1 MDPKVST
8 PSEPEAFSIS
18 SPPSVRH
25 RNAAISAVNNMVQA
39 HAADHSAAKPHAST
53 RENTLSLTWRESLF
67 PSHVSIES
75 FENYWHLGNYVMDR
89 QTGTRSWEQ
98 MSIYVRLGMHFLYY
112 GSAQEAMLH
121 WKQIQDL
128 LKAWSE
134 AAGAGYD
141 GAQSKTHIRPFIRD
155 FNLQNTLQD
164 LLEPNPEAYPTFNS
178 FFARHVKPSARP
190 ITEPSDPLVLSSPAD
205 CRLTVYP
212 TTDLATK
219 YWIKGYDFTLARL
232 LNSPTLAQK
241 FNNGAIAIARLAPQ
255 DYHRFHSPVDG
266 VVESITDIPGTYY
279 TVNPQAV
286 RHPGILNVFCE
297 NRRSVLLL
305 RRKASSSLIA
315 VIPVGAML
323 VGSIKYDTG
332 VEVGAEI
339 KRGQCLGAFY
349 YGGSTV
355 IVLSPPG
362 EVVLDSDLVA
372 NSTERGCETFVRVG
386 WRIARGPETVSRS

>member
-1 MDPKVST
+1 MNPKAN
-8 PSEPEAFSIS
+8 EAPSIS
-18 SPPSVRH
+18 SSPSAGQ
-25 RNAAISAVNNMVQA
+25 RNAAISEVDRLIRN
-39 HAADHSAAKPHAST
+39 HEADHIAAKPHAST
-53 RENTLSLTWRESLF
+53 REGTSSLTWRETLL
-67 PSHVSIES
+67 PSHVPIES
-75 FENYWHLGNYVMDR
+75 FENYWHLGNYVIDR
-89 QTGTRSWEQ
+89 QTGTKNWEP

-112 GSAQEAMLH
+112 GSAQEAVLH
-121 WKQIQDL
+121 WKQIQGL

-134 AAGAGYD
+134 SAGARYD
-141 GAQSKTHIRPFIRD
+141 GPQSKAHIKDFIRD
-155 FNLQNTLQD
+155 FNLYDSLED
-164 LLEPNPEAYPTFNS
+164 LLEPNPEAYATFNA
-178 FFARHVKPSARP
+178 FFARQIKPSTRP
-190 ITEPSDPLVLSSPAD
+190 IAEPTDPLVVSSPAD

-232 LNSPTLAQK
+232 LNSPTLAQQ
-241 FNNGAIAIARLAPQ
+241 FNYGAIAIARLAPQ
-255 DYHRFHSPVDG
+255 DYHRFHSPIDG

-286 RHPGILNVFCE
+286 TQPGILNVFCE

-305 RRKASSSLIA
+305 RRKAISSLIA
-315 VIPVGAML
+315 VIAVGAML
-323 VGSIKYDTG
+323 VGSIKYDPG

-372 NSTERGCETFVRVG
+372 NSTEQRCETFVRVG
-386 WRIARGPETVSRS
+386 WRIARGPEGQEAASRS